1 MEENRDWSNIRSSIE
16 GAMQDILSGNDI
28 GVQAREF
35 SDKAGAALRNAGSYV
50 RQNYEVMKNTVNSK
64 IAEVRKPVPKIY
76 LNAKRTES
84 VVRIFVGVPIQVI
97 FMIAWLSVT
106 AFVNPVWNF
115 GVWFVASLPLAAFL
129 ALGIG
134 LTAPALG
141 RLRLLDK
148 ATKYYRIMNG
158 KSYID
163 IVDIAKMSNEIPG
176 AVVKNLS
183 KMIEQRIFPE
193 GHLDAE
199 RKVFMLNDDIYREYI
214 AIEEQRREQEKVAKA
229 AETVENRENGSDLD
243 GVIKEGRAYILSIKK
258 LHLGIT
264 SEPVS
269 SKLTLLETI
278 LSAIFDRVQKE
289 PKELSHMDKLMRY
302 YLPTTLKLIKTY
314 LDFDSI
320 ISPDSEVKNTKKE
333 IELTL
338 DSINRAFAEFQNR
351 LFKSQAFDA
360 SADAALLKVMLTKE
374 GLVGGM
380 EVEEKRG
387 ETYERE

>member
-1 MEENRDWSNIRSSIE
+1 MEENKDWSSIRSSIE
-16 GAMQDILSGNDI
+16 GAVQDILSGNDI
-28 GVQAREF
+28 GIQAKEL
-35 SDKAGAALRNAGSYV
+35 SDKAGVALKNAGSYV
-50 RQNYEVMKNTVNSK
+50 KQNYEVMRNTINSK
-64 IAEVRKPVPKIY
+64 IIETNRPRPKVY

-84 VVRIFVGVPIQVI
+84 VVRIFVGIPMQVI
-97 FMIAWLSVT
+97 FLIAWLSVT
-106 AFVNPVWNF
+106 TILSPMWNF
-115 GVWFVASLPLAAFL
+115 AIWFVASMPLVAFL

-134 LTAPALG
+134 LTAPAMG
-141 RLRLLDK
+141 RLSLLDK
-148 ATKYYRIMNG
+148 ASKYYRIMNG

-163 IVDIAKMSNEIPG
+163 IADIAKMSNEIPG

-183 KMIEQRIFPE
+183 KMIDQRIFPE

-199 RKVFMLNDDIYREYI
+199 RKVFMLDDDIYREYM
-214 AIEEQRREQEKVAKA
+214 AIEEQRREQEKIA
-229 AETVENRENGSDLD
+229 AATKIVESHESGSNLD
-243 GVIKEGRAYILSIKK
+243 SVIKEGRAYILSIKE
-258 LHLGIT
+258 LHIGIT
-264 SEPVS
+264 SEPMS
-269 SKLTLLETI
+269 SKLSVLETL

-320 ISPDSEVKNTKKE
+320 ISPDNEVKNTKKE

-338 DSINRAFAEFQNR
+338 DSINKAFAEFQNR

-380 EVEEKRG
+380 EG
-387 ETYERE
+387 ENTGNKLS